1 MFLPSTS
8 TMLSRPAARGIG
20 REAGPM
26 APRFFT
32 AVLLVVMLLLIAGCS
47 TKKESSPAVPKGF
60 GVLTVLVED
69 EGGKP
74 IADAQV
80 IIANRMAQQF
90 TTKTERDGRTKGAGQ
105 VSLGP
110 FSVLAAKDGYASQ
123 QKEGI
128 ELSESLPTAISFRLN
143 RSAP

>member
-1 MFLPSTS
+1 MRRRLFMS
-8 TMLSRPAARGIG
+8 
-20 REAGPM
+20 
-26 APRFFT
+26 
-32 AVLLVVMLLLIAGCS
+32 VLLAALLLLVSGCNA
-47 TKKESSPAVPKGF
+47 KKESAPTVPKGF

-90 TTKTERDGRTKGAGQ
+90 TAKTASDGRTKGAGQ

-128 ELSESLPTAISFRLN
+128 ELSESLPTAVSFQLKH
-143 RSAP
+143 AGP